1 MFDNIN
7 GADEDWKRI
16 CTAALSVW
24 DQRLTDAST
33 REHVLFLHLVD
44 GDRHLR
50 AHDGVCYFY
59 NKGAWN
65 AFTGVMPEAVLRRVK
80 IFMLRLEGLSRSAP
94 QSMASTQNDTCE
106 LLVQTLNDHPSDWR
120 SHLEWA
126 AVKYVQVN
134 RRGGS
139 SNTLN
144 PDDESQLPGAVP
156 VAVPAATG
164 VWVKDLA
171 NNISR
176 CALCLLRELLNKT
189 VLTHYIEWCETPSPR
204 TPGIVFAD
212 SCFLF
217 DHDGA
222 AMKSCKPSPA
232 LNIYVHLPL
241 PLHDPVLLAAKERL
255 QKFWMSTY
263 WENGRALQCSL
274 AAQGLALRGRNVDRA
289 FWSVGPGGVG
299 QSLEAHRI
307 AA

>member
-1 MFDNIN
+1 MVGGGSVELCPKVESVFDNIN

-33 REHVLFLHLVD
+33 REYVLFLHLVD

-80 IFMLRLEGLSRSAP
+80 IFMLRLEGLFRSAP
-94 QSMASTQNDTCE
+94 QSMARTQNDTCE

-176 CALCLLRELLNKT
+176 CALCLLREL
-189 VLTHYIEWCETPSPR
+189 
-204 TPGIVFAD
+204 
-212 SCFLF
+212 
-217 DHDGA
+217 
-222 AMKSCKPSPA
+222 
-232 LNIYVHLPL
+232 
-241 PLHDPVLLAAKERL
+241 
-255 QKFWMSTY
+255 
-263 WENGRALQCSL
+263 
-274 AAQGLALRGRNVDRA
+274 
-289 FWSVGPGGVG
+289 
-299 QSLEAHRI
+299 
-307 AA
+307 